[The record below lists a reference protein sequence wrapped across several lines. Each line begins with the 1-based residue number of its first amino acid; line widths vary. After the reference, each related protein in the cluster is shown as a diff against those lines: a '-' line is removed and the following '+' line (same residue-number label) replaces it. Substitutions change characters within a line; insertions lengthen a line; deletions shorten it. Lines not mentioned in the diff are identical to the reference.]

1 MYFSKLEYLDFS
13 RNKVKEIVPL
23 YNKYLRE
30 VKLYEC
36 KIASLHN
43 VFTDK
48 LILLENIEVYSNQI

>member
-36 KIASLHN
+36 KIASLNN